1 LGGFTNSKPRIRVVH
16 TINHDGEINRAR
28 YMPQNTDILATKAI
42 NGDVN
47 IFDRTKHPSKAPATG
62 ECRPEIVLKGL
73 NSEG

>member
-1 LGGFTNSKPRIRVVH
+1 
-16 TINHDGEINRAR
+16 
-28 YMPQNTDILATKAI
+28 MPQNTDILATKAI